1 MRLLVIEDS
10 TDILANLVDY
20 LSLAGHVVDSASD
33 GLTGMHLA
41 ATQSYDLIVLDIML
55 PGLDGLT
62 LCQRLRESERSDVPI
77 VMLTAR
83 ESLEH
88 RLRGFAAGA
97 DDYLP
102 KPFAMAELAARIEAV
117 LRRSRGG
124 GQRVLAVGDLRY
136 DLDTLVVERAG
147 RQLRIGPIGLK
158 LLGELM
164 RRSPA
169 VMTREALEAAV
180 WGDSPPDSDSLRR
193 HMHQLRHQVDKGFGR
208 PLLHTVHGI
217 GYRLAHA

>member
-20 LSLAGHVVDSASD
+20 LSLAGYVVDSATN
-33 GLTGMHLA
+33 GLTGLHLA

-55 PGLDGLT
+55 PGLDGVT
-62 LCQRLRESERSDVPI
+62 LCQRLRESERCDVPI
-77 VMLTAR
+77 IMLTAR
-83 ESLEH
+83 EGLEH

-102 KPFAMAELAARIEAV
+102 KPFAMAELTARIEAV
-117 LRRSRGG
+117 LRRTRGG
-124 GQRVLAVGDLRY
+124 GRHMLTVGDLCY
-136 DLDTLVVERAG
+136 DLDTLKVERAS
-147 RQLRIGPIGLK
+147 RQLQIGPIGLK
-158 LLGELM
+158 VLAQLM

-169 VMTREALEAAV
+169 VVTREALEESV

-193 HMHQLRHQVDKGFGR
+193 HVYQLRQQVDKGFSR

-217 GYRLAHA
+217 GYRLAEA